1 MKEDKKVLIHSV
13 LIHLAERDPEW
24 KKAYLVPRFK
34 IIYGG
39 WCLAEIRAHRRSRDF
54 LSRSWKR
61 GWLPQAD
68 FIRFYMYAMQ

>member
-1 MKEDKKVLIHSV
+1 MICSV
-13 LIHLAERDPEW
+13 LNHLAKRDPKW
-24 KKAYLVPRFK
+24 KQARMAPQFNN
-34 IIYGG
+34 IYGG
-39 WCLAEIRAHRRSRDF
+39 WCHAEIRAHRRSRDF